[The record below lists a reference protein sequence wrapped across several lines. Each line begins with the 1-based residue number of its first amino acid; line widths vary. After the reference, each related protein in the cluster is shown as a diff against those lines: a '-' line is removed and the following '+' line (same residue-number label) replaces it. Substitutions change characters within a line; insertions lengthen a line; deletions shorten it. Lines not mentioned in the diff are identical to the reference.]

1 LNLDALLSQ
10 VSEANLHS
18 EADAGP
24 AVGGEAWKQRSR
36 PTKGIPMDESAI
48 LAQISLQEPLRQVAL
63 EKIAHVVAS
72 WGLRLPDVPADPL
85 HFGYDDFYR
94 IGETEFNINNNVEQG
109 YCGKFMFMFAG
120 QTCPMHHHRHKHETF
135 FIVKGRVSMELDGE
149 RYDLTIGD
157 RLIVDQFKVHT
168 FTALEDSLILESSK
182 PDLVDD
188 SIFDDP
194 LINRI
199 IFGVDYPFAG

>member
-1 LNLDALLSQ
+1 
-10 VSEANLHS
+10 
-18 EADAGP
+18 
-24 AVGGEAWKQRSR
+24 
-36 PTKGIPMDESAI
+36 MDESAV
-48 LAQISLQEPLRQVAL
+48 LAQISLQGPLRQATLSRIV
-63 EKIAHVVAS
+63 EVVSS

-120 QTCPMHHHRHKHETF
+120 QTCPSHHHRKKHETF
-135 FIVKGRVSMELDGE
+135 FIVKGHVSMELDGAQH
-149 RYDLTIGD
+149 DLVIGD
-157 RLIVDQFKVHT
+157 RLIVDQFKVHS

-194 LINRI
+194 FINRI
-199 IFGVDYPFAG
+199 IFGVDHPFAD